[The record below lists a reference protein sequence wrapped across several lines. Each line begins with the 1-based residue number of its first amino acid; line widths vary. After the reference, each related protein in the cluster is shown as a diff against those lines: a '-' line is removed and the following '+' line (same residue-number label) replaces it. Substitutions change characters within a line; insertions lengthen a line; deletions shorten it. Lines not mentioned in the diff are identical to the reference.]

1 MKNSKKIVFA
11 TIIAIFAFSCKKEVS
26 TETKEATPTKTEIKA
41 ENLETANF
49 TIEGMTCAVGCAK
62 TIETKLNETEGVQ
75 EAVVDFE
82 SKIATV
88 SYDKTKLNVTSLTA
102 TIEKVAG
109 GDSYKVSKAVVKSVQ

>member
-1 MKNSKKIVFA
+1 MKKIKTIAFA
-11 TIIAIFAFSCKKEVS
+11 LLIILFTESCKKE
-26 TETKEATPTKTEIKA
+26 TTIEAKKVNKTEITA

-49 TIEGMTCAVGCAK
+49 TINGMTCAVGCAK
-62 TIETKLNETEGVQ
+62 TIENKLNETEGVQ

-88 SYDKTKLNVTSLTA
+88 SYDKTQLNVTSLTS

-109 GDSYKVSKAVVKSVQ
+109 GDAYKVSKAEVKSVK